1 MLTLRYETA
10 LLVVRRVGGGG
21 GGGHISPRLRGADW
35 YT

>member
-21 GGGHISPRLRGADW
+21 GGHILPRLRGADW